1 MADMKATKEVIKGV
15 VEKLKKSIEREDS
28 YLKELEDDKAVLTHI
43 EELMEKGE
51 SLPMDNPYGSYEEW
65 KEGIEKEI
73 KAGETSIKRI
83 DTEKAE
89 ITAFEY
95 FLSNAP
101 DEEE

>member
-51 SLPMDNPYGSYEEW
+51 SLPMDSPYGSYAEW